1 MATTTASEL
10 VLRYKFKSYMNT
22 GTAETPVWSLIGE
35 GFTSLKE
42 AKNPK
47 EYSRKYVNES
57 TERTD
62 VVGYATQ
69 IDYTADTYTDNPVI
83 SKIAEVSDKELTG
96 TAAQVEILNVNEFQN
111 SGTSGA
117 ASYKAYKRVYA
128 IIPDAKGDGT
138 DALVYSGSFKA
149 VGDIVPGTF
158 DGNKFTADSADA
170 SASST

>member
-1 MATTTASEL
+1 MPENTSEL

-22 GTAETPVWSLIGE
+22 GTSAAPTWSLIGE

-42 AKNPK
+42 AKNPT
-47 EYSRKYVNES
+47 EYSRKYVHEK

-69 IDYTADTYTDNPVI
+69 IDYTTDTYTENAVI
-83 SKIAEVSDKELTG
+83 SKIADVTDKELTG
-96 TAAQVEILNVNEFQN
+96 TDAQVEILNVNEFQN
-111 SGTSGA
+111 SSTSGA
-117 ASYKAYKRVYA
+117 ASYKAYKRTYA

-149 VGDIVPGTF
+149 VGDITPGKF
-158 DGNKFTADSADA
+158 DGIDFTAD
-170 SASST
+170 T